1 MNLTR
6 RHRSILLALFILL
19 PFFAVFHLF
28 SGQINISISDFSEG
42 LFNYN
47 VKNTSQII
55 AREIRIPRMTMAII
69 AGGGLSLAGLLM
81 QTLFNNPLA
90 GPYVLGINS
99 GSSLF
104 VAISLMTGIPFFLSD
119 AGIIINAL
127 LGAFLFGLIILVFSK
142 FVKNRLSLLLIGI
155 MLGSFTSAFISIL
168 QASSSASNLKV
179 FTLWTLGSLQ
189 KVEFNQLPLI
199 LLLFIIGVILSFLL
213 IKPLNLLI
221 LGETEARLLGINVK
235 RVRLL
240 IITITALLSGLITAY
255 CGPIAFVGL
264 AVPNL
269 ARILFKTQQ
278 HFVLILASLLMGA
291 IFILSCDIIIQQLEN
306 TLMIPINA
314 ITSIIGAP
322 VVVLLVFRKLK

>member
-6 RHRSILLALFILL
+6 KHSIILIALLILL
-19 PFFAVFHLF
+19 PIFAVLHLF
-28 SGQINISISDFSEG
+28 SGQINISTTHFSDS
-42 LFNYN
+42 LFDYDM
-47 VKNTSQII
+47 KDTSQII
-55 AREIRIPRMTMAII
+55 AREIRIPRMIMAII

-81 QTLFNNPLA
+81 QTMFSNPLA

-99 GSSLF
+99 GASLL
-104 VAISLMTGIPFFLSD
+104 VAISVMTGIPFFLSD

-127 LGAFLFGLIILVFSK
+127 LGAFLFGLMILVFSK
-142 FVKNRLSLLLIGI
+142 FIKNRLSLLLIGI

-168 QASSSASNLKV
+168 QASSNVKDLKV

-199 LLLFIIGVILSFLL
+199 ILLFTIGTILSLLL

-221 LGETEARLLGINVK
+221 LGENEAKLLGVNVK

-278 HFVLILASLLMGA
+278 HYVLILASLLIGG

-306 TLMIPINA
+306 TLLIPINA

-322 VVVLLVFRKLK
+322 IVVLLVFRKLK